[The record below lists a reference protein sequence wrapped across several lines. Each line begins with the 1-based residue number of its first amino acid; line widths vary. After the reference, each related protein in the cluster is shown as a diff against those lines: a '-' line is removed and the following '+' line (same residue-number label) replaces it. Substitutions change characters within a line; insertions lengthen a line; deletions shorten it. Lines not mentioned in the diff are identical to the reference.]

1 MIEIKIIKISMFP
14 ICRSSVHSQGAV
26 PTAYLYWTFCVRASK
41 VCFGNYVCFNYQL
54 SVLT

>member
-26 PTAYLYWTFCVRASK
+26 PTASTIRHLPLLEL
-41 VCFGNYVCFNYQL
+41 VCERKQ
-54 SVLT
+54 SVLW